1 MTYLKSLLKD
11 YSMTLTF
18 FVSAVLFTIIG
29 YSYDWMLANF
39 FSGFFTLGTFIM
51 IEIDSTQ
58 KSKRVNKRR
67 FENYLSDQKSTLEK
81 TRNKQTD
88 YGIIDDIV
96 SKVIQNHN
104 GLLICKKQKA
114 DLFVYIDGHAEVIHS
129 VDTKGINFV
138 NSKHD
143 VTFYDT
149 DIHHLVYLNNI
160 L

>member
-29 YSYDWMLANF
+29 YSYEWMLANF

-51 IEIDSTQ
+51 IEIDTTQ
-58 KSKRVNKRR
+58 KSKRLKKIR
-67 FENYLSDQKSTLEK
+67 FENYKRDQASTLTK
-81 TRNKQTD
+81 TRNQQID
-88 YGIIDDIV
+88 YGIIEDIV
-96 SKVIQNHN
+96 NKIDTNYN
-104 GLLICKKQKA
+104 GKLDCNKQRA
-114 DLFVYIDGHAEVIHS
+114 DLYVYIDGHAETITA
-129 VDTKGINFV
+129 VDKARIYFL

-143 VTFYDT
+143 TNLYDA
-149 DIHHLVYLNNI
+149 DIQHLVYINNI